1 MKRIKDI
8 FIFGAL
14 GWGVPF
20 GIIFTLY
27 RYYTKEVFTPIFGSW
42 IIFIITC
49 LIAGSIV
56 AYLILK
62 DNK

>member
-1 MKRIKDI
+1 MKEIKKI

-14 GWGVPF
+14 GWGISF

-27 RYYTKEVFTPIFGSW
+27 RYYTQEIFTPIFGSW
-42 IIFIITC
+42 IIFIIIC